1 MHLPDPDQAGLFHIV
16 GIGGIGM
23 SAIAEVMHTRGY
35 QVQGSDLKD
44 SANLERLRARGITCL
59 IGHDPAN
66 LNGAGHLVISS
77 AVKAGNPEFEAAKER
92 GLPIIRRAEML
103 AELMRPCATVSI
115 TGTHGK
121 TTTTSLIADLLKAAD
136 LDPTVIAGG
145 IINAWGTNARIGK
158 GEWMVVE
165 ADESDGTFLKL
176 PTQIGVVTNI
186 DPEHMDYWP
195 SLDALHQAFHQFID
209 AIPFYGL
216 AVACIDHPVVR
227 ELLAK
232 LGGAANGRRT
242 LTYGV
247 ARDAD
252 IRLANLRPDHNRITF
267 DADLGPAV
275 KGGARK
281 LEDLTLP
288 VLGHYNALNALGALA
303 AATEAGVSDEVIRAT
318 FAAFSGVKRRFSRA
332 GEWQGVVVYDDYAH
346 HPVEIAAV
354 LRAARMAGKGRIVAV
369 VQPHRYTRLQSLF
382 NEFSACLDDADI
394 VVVTPIYSAGEA
406 PIPGIDRDELA
417 SGLRRHGHPHVLT
430 VDDEQGLVETIASVA
445 KPGDLVVGS
454 RRRHHHRLDE
464 RPAEKSRTEGTGLNG
479 AALESRLV
487 ASLPELRGRLK
498 AEAPL
503 KDLTWF
509 RAGGPAEVLYSP
521 ADEAD
526 LAYFLR
532 RHAVRHS
539 RHHHRARLEPA
550 RARRRH
556 RGRGDPA
563 RPRLR
568 RDQDRGRL
576 EAPRRHRRSRR
587 EGGPRRG
594 RCRHRRS
601 LLLSRHSGLRR
612 RRAAHEWRSAWPRDE
627 RGAGRGPCR
636 RPPGQHPCAARR

>member
-35 QVQGSDLKD
+35 KVQGSDLKD
-44 SANLERLRARGITCL
+44 GANLERLRARGIPCL
-59 IGHDPAN
+59 IGHDPEN
-66 LNGAGHLVISS
+66 VKGAGHLVISS

-121 TTTTSLIADLLKAAD
+121 TTTTSLIADLFKAAG

-145 IINAWGTNARIGK
+145 IINAWGTNARIGR

-195 SLDALHQAFHQFID
+195 SLEALHQAFHQFID

-252 IRLANLRPDHNRITF
+252 IRLVNLRPDHNRITF

-303 AATEAGVSDEVIRAT
+303 AATEAGVSDDVIRAA
-318 FAAFSGVKRRFSRA
+318 FAAFSGVKRRFSRV
-332 GEWQGVVVYDDYAH
+332 GEWQGVVIYDDYAH

-354 LRAARMAGKGRIVAV
+354 LRAARMAGNGRIVAV

-394 VVVTPIYSAGEA
+394 VVVTPVYSAGEA

-430 VDDEQGLVETIASVA
+430 VDDEEALVATVASIV
-445 KPGDLVVGS
+445 KSGDLVVG
-454 RRRHHHRLDE
+454 L
-464 RPAEKSRTEGTGLNG
+464 
-479 AALESRLV
+479 
-487 ASLPELRGRLK
+487 
-498 AEAPL
+498 
-503 KDLTWF
+503 
-509 RAGGPAEVLYSP
+509 
-521 ADEAD
+521 
-526 LAYFLR
+526 
-532 RHAVRHS
+532 
-539 RHHHRARLEPA
+539 
-550 RARRRH
+550 
-556 RGRGDPA
+556 
-563 RPRLR
+563 
-568 RDQDRGRL
+568 
-576 EAPRRHRRSRR
+576 
-587 EGGPRRG
+587 
-594 RCRHRRS
+594 
-601 LLLSRHSGLRR
+601 
-612 RRAAHEWRSAWPRDE
+612 
-627 RGAGRGPCR
+627 GAGTITDWMNALPKNLDQGGR
-636 RPPGQHPCAARR
+636 A

>member
-35 QVQGSDLKD
+35 RVQGSDLKD
-44 SANLERLRARGITCL
+44 GANLERLRARGIPCL

-66 LNGAGHLVISS
+66 VDGAAHLVISS

-121 TTTTSLIADLLKAAD
+121 TTTTSLIAELFQGAD

-176 PTQIGVVTNI
+176 PTQIGVITNI
-186 DPEHMDYWP
+186 DPEHMDFWP
-195 SLDALHQAFHQFID
+195 SLEALHQAFHQFID

-216 AVACIDHPVVR
+216 VVACIDHPVVR

-303 AATEAGVSDEVIRAT
+303 AATEAGIGDEAIRAGL
-318 FAAFSGVKRRFSRA
+318 ADFSGVNRRFTRV
-332 GEWQGVVVYDDYAH
+332 GEWQGIAVYDDYAH

-354 LRAARMAGKGRIVAV
+354 LRAARIGGNGRIIAV
-369 VQPHRYTRLQSLF
+369 MQPHRYTRLQSLF
-382 NEFSACLDDADI
+382 NEFSACLDDADV
-394 VVVTPIYSAGEA
+394 VVVTPVYSAGEA

-417 SGLRRHGHPHVLT
+417 SGLLRHGHPNVLT
-430 VDDEQGLVETIASVA
+430 VEDEENLVQTVASVA
-445 KPGDLVVGS
+445 KPGDLVVG
-454 RRRHHHRLDE
+454 L
-464 RPAEKSRTEGTGLNG
+464 
-479 AALESRLV
+479 
-487 ASLPELRGRLK
+487 
-498 AEAPL
+498 
-503 KDLTWF
+503 
-509 RAGGPAEVLYSP
+509 
-521 ADEAD
+521 
-526 LAYFLR
+526 
-532 RHAVRHS
+532 
-539 RHHHRARLEPA
+539 
-550 RARRRH
+550 
-556 RGRGDPA
+556 
-563 RPRLR
+563 
-568 RDQDRGRL
+568 
-576 EAPRRHRRSRR
+576 
-587 EGGPRRG
+587 
-594 RCRHRRS
+594 
-601 LLLSRHSGLRR
+601 
-612 RRAAHEWRSAWPRDE
+612 
-627 RGAGRGPCR
+627 GAGTITDWINALPSKLERHGGR
-636 RPPGQHPCAARR
+636 S

>member
-1 MHLPDPDQAGLFHIV
+1 MHLPEPDQAGLFHIV

-35 QVQGSDLKD
+35 RVQGSDLKD
-44 SANLERLRARGITCL
+44 GANLERLRAHGISCL
-59 IGHDPAN
+59 IGHDPDN
-66 LNGAGHLVISS
+66 VTGAAYLVISS

-121 TTTTSLIADLLKAAD
+121 TTTTALIADLLKAAN

-209 AIPFYGL
+209 AIPFYGV

-252 IRLANLRPDHNRITF
+252 IRLSNLRPDHNRISF

-303 AATEAGVSDEVIRAT
+303 AATEAGVGDDVIRKT
-318 FAAFSGVKRRFSRA
+318 FAAFSGVKRRFTRA
-332 GEWQGVVVYDDYAH
+332 GEWQGIVVYDDYAH

-354 LRAARMAGKGRIVAV
+354 LRAARMAGKGRIIAV
-369 VQPHRYTRLQSLF
+369 VQPHRYTRLQALF
-382 NEFSACLDDADI
+382 NDFSACLDDADV
-394 VVVTPIYSAGEA
+394 VVVTPVYSAGEA

-430 VDDEQGLVETIASVA
+430 VDDEETLLETIASVA
-445 KPGDLVVGS
+445 KSGDLVVG
-454 RRRHHHRLDE
+454 LG
-464 RPAEKSRTEGTGLNG
+464 AGTITDWIN
-479 AALESRLV
+479 AL
-487 ASLPELRGRLK
+487 PK
-498 AEAPL
+498 
-503 KDLTWF
+503 T
-509 RAGGPAEVLYSP
+509 
-521 ADEAD
+521 
-526 LAYFLR
+526 
-532 RHAVRHS
+532 
-539 RHHHRARLEPA
+539 LEQ
-550 RARRRH
+550 H
-556 RGRGDPA
+556 RGRA
-563 RPRLR
+563 
-568 RDQDRGRL
+568 
-576 EAPRRHRRSRR
+576 
-587 EGGPRRG
+587 
-594 RCRHRRS
+594 
-601 LLLSRHSGLRR
+601 
-612 RRAAHEWRSAWPRDE
+612 
-627 RGAGRGPCR
+627 
-636 RPPGQHPCAARR
+636 

>member
-44 SANLERLRARGITCL
+44 SANLERLRAHGITCL

-252 IRLANLRPDHNRITF
+252 IRLANLRPDHNSITF

-275 KGGARK
+275 RGGARK

-303 AATEAGVSDEVIRAT
+303 AATEAGVSDAVIRST
-318 FAAFSGVKRRFSRA
+318 FAVFSGVKRRFSRA

-354 LRAARMAGKGRIVAV
+354 LRAARMAGNGRIIAV

-394 VVVTPIYSAGEA
+394 AVVTPIYSAGEA

-417 SGLRRHGHPHVLT
+417 SGLRRHGHPNVLT
-430 VDDEQGLVETIASVA
+430 VDDELGLVETIASVA
-445 KPGDLVVGS
+445 KSGDLVVG
-454 RRRHHHRLDE
+454 LG
-464 RPAEKSRTEGTGLNG
+464 AGTITDWMN
-479 AALESRLV
+479 AL
-487 ASLPELRGRLK
+487 PK
-498 AEAPL
+498 
-503 KDLTWF
+503 
-509 RAGGPAEVLYSP
+509 
-521 ADEAD
+521 
-526 LAYFLR
+526 
-532 RHAVRHS
+532 H
-539 RHHHRARLEPA
+539 LE
-550 RARRRH
+550 H
-556 RGRGDPA
+556 RGRA
-563 RPRLR
+563 
-568 RDQDRGRL
+568 
-576 EAPRRHRRSRR
+576 
-587 EGGPRRG
+587 
-594 RCRHRRS
+594 
-601 LLLSRHSGLRR
+601 
-612 RRAAHEWRSAWPRDE
+612 
-627 RGAGRGPCR
+627 
-636 RPPGQHPCAARR
+636 

>member
-35 QVQGSDLKD
+35 RVQGSDLKD
-44 SANLERLRARGITCL
+44 GANLERLRARGIPCL

-66 LNGAGHLVISS
+66 VDGAAHLVISS

-121 TTTTSLIADLLKAAD
+121 TTTTSLIAELFQGAD

-176 PTQIGVVTNI
+176 PTQIGVITNI
-186 DPEHMDYWP
+186 DPEHMDFWP
-195 SLDALHQAFHQFID
+195 SPEALHQAFHQFID

-216 AVACIDHPVVR
+216 VVACIDHPVVR

-303 AATEAGVSDEVIRAT
+303 AATEAGIGDEAIRAGL
-318 FAAFSGVKRRFSRA
+318 ADFSGVKRRFTRV
-332 GEWQGVVVYDDYAH
+332 GEWQGIAVYDDYAH

-354 LRAARMAGKGRIVAV
+354 LRAARIGGNGRIIAV
-369 VQPHRYTRLQSLF
+369 MQPHRYTRLQALF
-382 NEFSACLDDADI
+382 NEFSACLDDADV
-394 VVVTPIYSAGEA
+394 VVVTPVYSAGEA

-417 SGLRRHGHPHVLT
+417 SGLLRHGHPNVLT
-430 VDDEQGLVETIASVA
+430 VEDEENLVQTVASVA
-445 KPGDLVVGS
+445 QPGDLVVG
-454 RRRHHHRLDE
+454 L
-464 RPAEKSRTEGTGLNG
+464 
-479 AALESRLV
+479 
-487 ASLPELRGRLK
+487 
-498 AEAPL
+498 
-503 KDLTWF
+503 
-509 RAGGPAEVLYSP
+509 
-521 ADEAD
+521 
-526 LAYFLR
+526 
-532 RHAVRHS
+532 
-539 RHHHRARLEPA
+539 
-550 RARRRH
+550 
-556 RGRGDPA
+556 
-563 RPRLR
+563 
-568 RDQDRGRL
+568 
-576 EAPRRHRRSRR
+576 
-587 EGGPRRG
+587 
-594 RCRHRRS
+594 
-601 LLLSRHSGLRR
+601 
-612 RRAAHEWRSAWPRDE
+612 
-627 RGAGRGPCR
+627 GAGTITDWINALPSKLERHGGR
-636 RPPGQHPCAARR
+636 S

>member
-1 MHLPDPDQAGLFHIV
+1 MHLPEPDHAGLFHIV

-35 QVQGSDLKD
+35 RVQGSDLKD
-44 SANLERLRARGITCL
+44 GANLERLRAHGVSCL

-66 LNGAGHLVISS
+66 VTGAAYLVISS
-77 AVKAGNPEFEAAKER
+77 AVKAGNPEFEGAKER

-121 TTTTSLIADLLKAAD
+121 TTTTALIADLLKAAN

-252 IRLANLRPDHNRITF
+252 IRLSNLRPDHNRINF

-303 AATEAGVSDEVIRAT
+303 AATEAGVGDDVIRKT
-318 FAAFSGVKRRFSRA
+318 FAAFSGVKRRFTRA
-332 GEWQGVVVYDDYAH
+332 GEWQGIVVYDDYAH

-354 LRAARMAGKGRIVAV
+354 LRAARMAGKGRIIAV

-382 NEFSACLDDADI
+382 NDFSACLDDADV
-394 VVVTPIYSAGEA
+394 VVVTPVYSAGEA

-430 VDDEQGLVETIASVA
+430 VDDEETLLETIASVA
-445 KPGDLVVGS
+445 KSGDLVVG
-454 RRRHHHRLDE
+454 LG
-464 RPAEKSRTEGTGLNG
+464 AGTITDWIN
-479 AALESRLV
+479 AL
-487 ASLPELRGRLK
+487 PK
-498 AEAPL
+498 N
-503 KDLTWF
+503 
-509 RAGGPAEVLYSP
+509 
-521 ADEAD
+521 
-526 LAYFLR
+526 
-532 RHAVRHS
+532 
-539 RHHHRARLEPA
+539 LEQ
-550 RARRRH
+550 H
-556 RGRGDPA
+556 RGRA
-563 RPRLR
+563 
-568 RDQDRGRL
+568 
-576 EAPRRHRRSRR
+576 
-587 EGGPRRG
+587 
-594 RCRHRRS
+594 
-601 LLLSRHSGLRR
+601 
-612 RRAAHEWRSAWPRDE
+612 
-627 RGAGRGPCR
+627 
-636 RPPGQHPCAARR
+636 

>member
-1 MHLPDPDQAGLFHIV
+1 MHLPDPDQAGLFHVV

-44 SANLERLRARGITCL
+44 SANLERLRSRGIACL
-59 IGHDPAN
+59 IGHDPSN
-66 LNGAGHLVISS
+66 VDGAGHIVISS
-77 AVKAGNPEFEAAKER
+77 AVKPGNPEFEAAKER
-92 GLPIIRRAEML
+92 AIPIIRRAEML

-121 TTTTSLIADLLKAAD
+121 TTTTALIAELLKSSG

-145 IINAWGTNARIGK
+145 IINAWGTNARIGN

-165 ADESDGTFLKL
+165 ADESDGTFVKL

-195 SLDALHQAFHQFID
+195 SLEALHQAFHQFID

-252 IRLANLRPDHNRITF
+252 IRLINLQPDHNRITF

-281 LEDLTLP
+281 LEGLTLP

-318 FAAFSGVKRRFSRA
+318 LAAFAGVKRRFTRV
-332 GEWQGVVVYDDYAH
+332 GEWQGVAVYDDYAH

-354 LRAARMAGKGRIVAV
+354 LRAARLGGKGRIIAV
-369 VQPHRYTRLQSLF
+369 MQPHRYTRLQSLF
-382 NEFSACLDDADI
+382 NDFSACLDDADI
-394 VVVTPIYSAGEA
+394 AIVTPVYSAGEA

-417 SGLRRHGHPHVLT
+417 SGLMRHGHPNVLT
-430 VDDEQGLVETIASVA
+430 VDDEESLAEAIASVA
-445 KPGDLVVGS
+445 KPGDLVVG
-454 RRRHHHRLDE
+454 LG
-464 RPAEKSRTEGTGLNG
+464 AGTITDWINALPGNLQNG
-479 AALESRLV
+479 
-487 ASLPELRGRLK
+487 
-498 AEAPL
+498 
-503 KDLTWF
+503 
-509 RAGGPAEVLYSP
+509 
-521 ADEAD
+521 
-526 LAYFLR
+526 
-532 RHAVRHS
+532 
-539 RHHHRARLEPA
+539 
-550 RARRRH
+550 
-556 RGRGDPA
+556 
-563 RPRLR
+563 
-568 RDQDRGRL
+568 
-576 EAPRRHRRSRR
+576 
-587 EGGPRRG
+587 
-594 RCRHRRS
+594 
-601 LLLSRHSGLRR
+601 
-612 RRAAHEWRSAWPRDE
+612 RAA
-627 RGAGRGPCR
+627 
-636 RPPGQHPCAARR
+636 

>member
-35 QVQGSDLKD
+35 RVQGSDLKD
-44 SANLERLRARGITCL
+44 GANLERLRAHGITCL
-59 IGHDPAN
+59 IGHDPKNVAE
-66 LNGAGHLVISS
+66 AAHLVISS
-77 AVKAGNPEFEAAKER
+77 AVKPGNPEFEAALER

-121 TTTTSLIADLLKAAD
+121 TTTTSLIADLFKAAK

-195 SLDALHQAFHQFID
+195 SLEALHQAFHQFID

-281 LEDLTLP
+281 LDDLTLP
-288 VLGHYNALNALGALA
+288 ILGHYNALNALGALA
-303 AATEAGVSDEVIRAT
+303 AATEAGVSDEVIRRT
-318 FAAFSGVKRRFSRA
+318 FAAFSGVKRRFSRV
-332 GEWQGVVVYDDYAH
+332 GEWQGAVVYDDYAH

-354 LRAARMAGKGRIVAV
+354 LRAARMAGKGRVIAV
-369 VQPHRYTRLQSLF
+369 MQPHRYTRLQSLF
-382 NEFSACLDDADI
+382 NEFSASLDDADI
-394 VVVTPIYSAGEA
+394 VVVTPVYSAGEA

-417 SGLRRHGHPHVLT
+417 SGLRRHGHPNVLT
-430 VDDEQGLVETIASVA
+430 VDDEAALVETIASVA
-445 KPGDLVVGS
+445 KPGDVVVG
-454 RRRHHHRLDE
+454 LG
-464 RPAEKSRTEGTGLNG
+464 AGTITDWIN
-479 AALESRLV
+479 AL
-487 ASLPELRGRLK
+487 PK
-498 AEAPL
+498 N
-503 KDLTWF
+503 
-509 RAGGPAEVLYSP
+509 
-521 ADEAD
+521 
-526 LAYFLR
+526 LAQ
-532 RHAVRHS
+532 
-539 RHHHRARLEPA
+539 
-550 RARRRH
+550 H
-556 RGRGDPA
+556 RGRA
-563 RPRLR
+563 
-568 RDQDRGRL
+568 
-576 EAPRRHRRSRR
+576 
-587 EGGPRRG
+587 
-594 RCRHRRS
+594 
-601 LLLSRHSGLRR
+601 
-612 RRAAHEWRSAWPRDE
+612 
-627 RGAGRGPCR
+627 
-636 RPPGQHPCAARR
+636 

>member
-35 QVQGSDLKD
+35 HVQGSDLKD
-44 SANLERLRARGITCL
+44 GANLERLRAHGIACL

-66 LNGAGHLVISS
+66 VDGAGHLVISS

-103 AELMRPCATVSI
+103 AELMRPCATVSV

-121 TTTTSLIADLLKAAD
+121 TTTTALIAELFKGAG

-176 PTQIGVVTNI
+176 PTQIGVITNI

-195 SLDALHQAFHQFID
+195 SLEALHLAFHQFVD

-252 IRLANLRPDHNRITF
+252 IRLVNLRPDHNRVTF

-281 LEDLTLP
+281 LEDLNLP

-303 AATEAGVSDEVIRAT
+303 AATEAGIGDEAIRQAL
-318 FAAFSGVKRRFSRA
+318 AAFSGVKRRFMRV
-332 GEWQGVVVYDDYAH
+332 GEWQGVAVYDDYAH

-369 VQPHRYTRLQSLF
+369 VQPHRYTRLQALF

-394 VVVTPIYSAGEA
+394 VMVTPVYSAGEA

-417 SGLRRHGHPHVLT
+417 SGLLRHGHANVVT
-430 VDDEQGLVETIASVA
+430 VEDEESLVQTVASMA
-445 KPGDLVVGS
+445 RPGDLVVG
-454 RRRHHHRLDE
+454 L
-464 RPAEKSRTEGTGLNG
+464 
-479 AALESRLV
+479 
-487 ASLPELRGRLK
+487 
-498 AEAPL
+498 
-503 KDLTWF
+503 
-509 RAGGPAEVLYSP
+509 
-521 ADEAD
+521 
-526 LAYFLR
+526 
-532 RHAVRHS
+532 
-539 RHHHRARLEPA
+539 
-550 RARRRH
+550 
-556 RGRGDPA
+556 
-563 RPRLR
+563 
-568 RDQDRGRL
+568 
-576 EAPRRHRRSRR
+576 
-587 EGGPRRG
+587 
-594 RCRHRRS
+594 
-601 LLLSRHSGLRR
+601 
-612 RRAAHEWRSAWPRDE
+612 
-627 RGAGRGPCR
+627 GAGTITDWINAL
-636 RPPGQHPCAARR
+636 PGKLERHGGNS

>member
-1 MHLPDPDQAGLFHIV
+1 MHLPDPDHAGLFHIV

-35 QVQGSDLKD
+35 RVQGSDLKD
-44 SANLERLRARGITCL
+44 SANLDRLRAHGITCL
-59 IGHDPAN
+59 IGHDPDN
-66 LNGAGHLVISS
+66 VKGAAHLVISS
-77 AVKAGNPEFEAAKER
+77 AVKPGNPEFEAAKER

-121 TTTTSLIADLLKAAD
+121 TTTTSLIAELLKAAN

-145 IINAWGTNARIGK
+145 IINGWGTNARIGN

-186 DPEHMDYWP
+186 DAEHMDYWP
-195 SLDALHQAFHQFID
+195 SLEALHQSFLQFIE

-252 IRLANLRPDHNRITF
+252 IRLSNLRPDHNRITF

-303 AATEAGVSDEVIRAT
+303 AATEAGVSDEVIRNT
-318 FAAFSGVKRRFSRA
+318 FAAFSGVKRRFTRV
-332 GEWQGVVVYDDYAH
+332 GEWRGAAVYDDYAH

-354 LRAARMAGKGRIVAV
+354 LRAARMAGKGRIIAV
-369 VQPHRYTRLQSLF
+369 IQPHRYTRLQSLF

-394 VVVTPIYSAGEA
+394 VVVTPVYSAGEA

-430 VDDEQGLVETIASVA
+430 VDDEQALVETIASIA
-445 KPGDLVVGS
+445 KRGDVVIG
-454 RRRHHHRLDE
+454 LG
-464 RPAEKSRTEGTGLNG
+464 AGTITDWIN
-479 AALESRLV
+479 AL
-487 ASLPELRGRLK
+487 PNN
-498 AEAPL
+498 
-503 KDLTWF
+503 
-509 RAGGPAEVLYSP
+509 
-521 ADEAD
+521 
-526 LAYFLR
+526 LAQ
-532 RHAVRHS
+532 
-539 RHHHRARLEPA
+539 
-550 RARRRH
+550 H
-556 RGRGDPA
+556 RGRA
-563 RPRLR
+563 
-568 RDQDRGRL
+568 
-576 EAPRRHRRSRR
+576 
-587 EGGPRRG
+587 
-594 RCRHRRS
+594 
-601 LLLSRHSGLRR
+601 
-612 RRAAHEWRSAWPRDE
+612 
-627 RGAGRGPCR
+627 
-636 RPPGQHPCAARR
+636 

>member
-1 MHLPDPDQAGLFHIV
+1 MHLPDPDHAGLFHIV

-35 QVQGSDLKD
+35 RVQGSDLKD
-44 SANLERLRARGITCL
+44 SANLDRLRAHGITCL
-59 IGHDPAN
+59 IGHDPDN
-66 LNGAGHLVISS
+66 VKGAAHLVISS
-77 AVKAGNPEFEAAKER
+77 AVKPGNPEFEAAKER

-121 TTTTSLIADLLKAAD
+121 TTTTSLIAELLKAAN

-145 IINAWGTNARIGK
+145 IINGWGTNARIGK

-165 ADESDGTFLKL
+165 ADELDGTFLKL

-186 DPEHMDYWP
+186 DAEHMDYWP
-195 SLDALHQAFHQFID
+195 SLEALHQSFLQFIE

-252 IRLANLRPDHNRITF
+252 IRLSNLRPDHNRITF

-303 AATEAGVSDEVIRAT
+303 AATEAGVSDEVIRNT
-318 FAAFSGVKRRFSRA
+318 FAAFSGVKRRFTRV
-332 GEWQGVVVYDDYAH
+332 GEWRGAAVYDDYAH

-354 LRAARMAGKGRIVAV
+354 LRAARMAGKGRIIAV
-369 VQPHRYTRLQSLF
+369 IQPHRYTRLQSLF

-394 VVVTPIYSAGEA
+394 VVVTPVYSAGEA
-406 PIPGIDRDELA
+406 PIPGIDRDEVA

-430 VDDEQGLVETIASVA
+430 VDDEQALIETIASIA
-445 KPGDLVVGS
+445 KRGDVVIG
-454 RRRHHHRLDE
+454 LG
-464 RPAEKSRTEGTGLNG
+464 AGTITDWIN
-479 AALESRLV
+479 AL
-487 ASLPELRGRLK
+487 PNN
-498 AEAPL
+498 
-503 KDLTWF
+503 
-509 RAGGPAEVLYSP
+509 
-521 ADEAD
+521 
-526 LAYFLR
+526 LAQ
-532 RHAVRHS
+532 
-539 RHHHRARLEPA
+539 
-550 RARRRH
+550 H
-556 RGRGDPA
+556 RGRA
-563 RPRLR
+563 
-568 RDQDRGRL
+568 
-576 EAPRRHRRSRR
+576 
-587 EGGPRRG
+587 
-594 RCRHRRS
+594 
-601 LLLSRHSGLRR
+601 
-612 RRAAHEWRSAWPRDE
+612 
-627 RGAGRGPCR
+627 
-636 RPPGQHPCAARR
+636 

>member
-1 MHLPDPDQAGLFHIV
+1 MHLPEPDQAGLFHIV

-35 QVQGSDLKD
+35 RVQGSDLKD
-44 SANLERLRARGITCL
+44 GANLERLRAHGISCL
-59 IGHDPAN
+59 IGHDPDNVTGAAN
-66 LNGAGHLVISS
+66 LVISS

-121 TTTTSLIADLLKAAD
+121 TTTTALIADLLKAAN

-209 AIPFYGL
+209 AIPFYGV

-252 IRLANLRPDHNRITF
+252 IRLSNLRPDHNRISF

-303 AATEAGVSDEVIRAT
+303 AATEAGVSDDVIRKT
-318 FAAFSGVKRRFSRA
+318 FAAFSGVKRRFTRA

-354 LRAARMAGKGRIVAV
+354 LRAARMAGKGRIIAV

-382 NEFSACLDDADI
+382 NEFSACLDDADV
-394 VVVTPIYSAGEA
+394 VVVTPVYSAGEA

-430 VDDEQGLVETIASVA
+430 VDDEETLLETIASVA
-445 KPGDLVVGS
+445 KSGDLVVG
-454 RRRHHHRLDE
+454 LG
-464 RPAEKSRTEGTGLNG
+464 AGTITDWIN
-479 AALESRLV
+479 AL
-487 ASLPELRGRLK
+487 PK
-498 AEAPL
+498 N
-503 KDLTWF
+503 
-509 RAGGPAEVLYSP
+509 
-521 ADEAD
+521 
-526 LAYFLR
+526 
-532 RHAVRHS
+532 
-539 RHHHRARLEPA
+539 LEQ
-550 RARRRH
+550 H
-556 RGRGDPA
+556 RGRA
-563 RPRLR
+563 
-568 RDQDRGRL
+568 
-576 EAPRRHRRSRR
+576 
-587 EGGPRRG
+587 
-594 RCRHRRS
+594 
-601 LLLSRHSGLRR
+601 
-612 RRAAHEWRSAWPRDE
+612 
-627 RGAGRGPCR
+627 
-636 RPPGQHPCAARR
+636 